1 MPLQSDPALEKP
13 LRSTVFARYRFPVA
27 QVVLYAVLSLVLRI
41 VLAAKYSPAIPAEG
55 LPEGVVPSVSV
66 SAWLQVFATGT
77 LLDVVVAMVIFLP
90 VALWLSVCPR
100 RWESSRWQ
108 RAIFLGGSWLWWS
121 IAIFLLQ
128 GEYWFFGEYT
138 SRYNTVAIDYLH
150 YWTEVSSNV
159 AEMYPWKSI
168 VAVSVFG
175 AAAAVA
181 VLWRWFKP
189 AGNVSLSHRICGLL
203 GWVGAA
209 AALVW
214 CGTTVNYQSS
224 SERVLNELSSNGL
237 TSGAIALWTR
247 ELDYSHFFPTLPR
260 DEAYAR
266 ARQLLDSQGTSWSTE
281 PYSLERGIAGDA
293 TRQKLNVVLLL
304 EESLGSEFWGCLNN
318 VPEKKSMT
326 PRLDRIAANEG
337 LLFTNLYADG
347 NRTIRGIEGVLAS
360 FPPLPGDSLVARPKA
375 HGCETLA
382 ATLGR
387 DGYWSTFVYPGRGV
401 FDGLGRFTLANG
413 FDHFIEQKDFKN
425 PVFTNTWGHCDEDLY
440 DRVLDEARAKHAT
453 GQPFFITALSVTNHQ
468 PFTFPSGRIPEPGDR
483 HSRKFAVKYVDYAL
497 GRFFEMAKKEPFWND
512 TIFAV
517 VADHGARVYGSQT
530 VPILSYEV
538 PLLIAGPAAVK
549 SPTRVDTL
557 GCQLDIAPTLLGLI
571 GRPYESTF
579 FGRDLLAPASSRFA
593 LLNHNRSIAI
603 YREPEL
609 LALSLGKVVERFT
622 RSDRKILSRQPLD
635 PAANEAARDATALFQ
650 VADELYTQRRFAIPT
665 GSASSPHT
673 HLHLVAH

>member
-1 MPLQSDPALEKP
+1 
-13 LRSTVFARYRFPVA
+13 
-27 QVVLYAVLSLVLRI
+27 VVLYAVFSLVLRI
-41 VLAAKYSPAIPAEG
+41 VLAAKYSPGRATEG
-55 LPEGVVPSVSV
+55 LPEGAIPGVPL
-66 SAWLQVFATGT
+66 SAWIHVFGTGA
-77 LLDVVVAMVIFLP
+77 LLDVMVAAVIFLP
-90 VALWLSVCPR
+90 CALWLALCPR
-100 RWESSRWQ
+100 GWQSTRWQ
-108 RAIFLGGSWLWWS
+108 RALFLGGSWFWWML
-121 IAIFLLQ
+121 AIFILQ

-168 VAVSVFG
+168 VAVSVLG

-189 AGNVSLSHRICGLL
+189 ATNVTAGPRATGMLCWISTT
-203 GWVGAA
+203 
-209 AALVW
+209 AALIWYASV
-214 CGTTVNYQSS
+214 VSYQSS

-237 TSGAIALWTR
+237 TSGTIALWTR
-247 ELDYSHFFPTLPR
+247 ELDYPHFFPTLPR

-266 ARQLLDSQGTSWSTE
+266 ARRLLDSRGTSWSNE
-281 PYSLERGIAGDA
+281 PYSLERSIAGDPA
-293 TRQKLNVVLLL
+293 RRKLNVVLLL
-304 EESLGSEFWGCLNN
+304 EESLGSEFWGCLND

-326 PRLDRIAANEG
+326 PRLDRIATNEG

-387 DGYWSTFVYPGRGV
+387 DGYSSTFVYPGRGV

-413 FDHFIEQKDFKN
+413 FEHFIEQKDFKN
-425 PVFTNTWGHCDEDLY
+425 PAFTNTWGHCDEDLY
-440 DRVLDEARAKHAT
+440 DRVLEEARAKHAS

-468 PFTFPSGRIPEPGDR
+468 PFTFPAGRIPEPADR

-497 GRFFEMAKKEPFWND
+497 GQFFDRAKKEPFWND

-538 PLLIAGPAAVK
+538 PLLVVGPAVVNAPV
-549 SPTRVDTL
+549 RVDTL

-622 RSDRKILSRQPLD
+622 RTDRKSLSRQPLN
-635 PAANEAARDATALFQ
+635 PAASEAALDATALFQ
-650 VADELYTQRRFAIPT
+650 VADELYTQRRFAIRT
-665 GSASSPHT
+665 GNSLSTQAD
-673 HLHLVAH
+673 LHFVAH